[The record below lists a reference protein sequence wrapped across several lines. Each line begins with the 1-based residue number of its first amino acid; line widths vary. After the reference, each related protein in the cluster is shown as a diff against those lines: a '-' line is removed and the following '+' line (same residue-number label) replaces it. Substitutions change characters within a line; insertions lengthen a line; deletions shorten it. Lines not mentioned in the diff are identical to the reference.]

1 MSKKKVAGLEALKKA
16 KPKKQKLAKKKVISE
31 KVIFSL
37 HLPKEDHE
45 RLREVSFY
53 ERQSMTKL
61 LLEGLNMLFEK
72 KGIK

>member
-1 MSKKKVAGLEALKKA
+1 MTKKQVAGLEALKKT
-16 KPKKQKLAKKKVISE
+16 KPNNETTTVKKVPSE

-45 RLREVSFY
+45 RLREVSFH

-61 LLEGLNMLFEK
+61 LLEGLDLLFEK